1 MYHIFTHTATSNIK
15 NRTDFLAFDLFISFT
30 ISLCKVTIVFCNF
43 LMNFYCLQ
51 EWINTIN
58 PLNINILG
66 NMVLKGT
73 KITNH
78 LPTLYPFHY
87 WSSKQLLWTIF
98 WDCLIL
104 CNNLGGN
111 FYSPLLN
118 QNGLIFIC
126 KIIKTQ
132 VF

>member
-43 LMNFYCLQ
+43 VMNFYCLQ

-73 KITNH
+73 KITIH

-87 WSSKQLLWTIF
+87 WSSKQLLW
-98 WDCLIL
+98 IL
-104 CNNLGGN
+104 FLGLSYIMQYFLGE
-111 FYSPLLN
+111 FLLPLLN
-118 QNGLIFIC
+118 QNGLLFLC
-126 KIIKTQ
+126 KIVKT
-132 VF
+132 